1 MKQDTRQKI
10 VQMVIDKM
18 RDTGKAP
25 WDAGFI
31 ACPIAPVN
39 RATGKVYRGVNAFM
53 LAAFGS
59 GTNEYV
65 TYRQAEKLGG
75 KVRKGEHGLPIVWY
89 TMWNRTKKCP
99 SSPSVDEDADEICP
113 YLKSS
118 TVFEVG
124 QCDGLTRKR
133 ETVMNPEA
141 APVKQIE
148 DWFQTFREATELR
161 LEHGLQNAGYS
172 RDRHVIYIRNI
183 TEYRDEGFYYQ
194 TLFHEAVHS
203 TQEHMHRPWF
213 AKWGDHKYSEEE
225 IVAEMGSMFLC
236 HHFGIEKQEENS
248 AVYLESWGKNLKKN
262 PLWLFH
268 GIKQAER
275 AVDYMLEVGGETSGN
290 QSA

>member
-1 MKQDTRQKI
+1 MRQDARQKI

-18 RDTGKAP
+18 RNTEKAP

-31 ACPIAPVN
+31 ACPITPVN
-39 RATGKVYRGVNAFM
+39 RSTGKAYRGVNLF
-53 LAAFGS
+53 LLTAFGS

-99 SSPSVDEDADEICP
+99 SSPGVDEESDEICP

-133 ETVMNPEA
+133 ETVMNRDAVPLDQVDA
-141 APVKQIE
+141 
-148 DWFQTFREATELR
+148 WFQAFCQATQLR

-172 RDRHVIYIRNI
+172 RARHVIRIRDI
-183 TEYRDEGFYYQ
+183 TEYRDESSYYQ
-194 TLFHEAVHS
+194 TLFHESVHS
-203 TQEHMHRPWF
+203 TMDCMHRPRF
-213 AKWGDHKYSEEE
+213 TKWGDHRYSEEE
-225 IVAEMGSMFLC
+225 IVAEMGSLFLC

-248 AVYLESWGKNLKKN
+248 AAYLESWGKNLNKN

-268 GIKQAER
+268 GIKKAEQ
-275 AVDYMLEVGGETSGN
+275 AVDYMLKVGGEVDGK
-290 QSA
+290 